1 MGKLHRNYQRHE
13 LLSIDNV
20 DCPLLTVLSLT
31 RRLSSTEGG
40 RNSGDGK
47 DARRE
52 LSYTGAPQ
60 TALYMYGGQGLTLNC
75 YLENRL
81 ENLEET
87 KAKLHSID

>member
-60 TALYMYGGQGLTLNC
+60 TALYMYGGQGLS
-75 YLENRL
+75 
-81 ENLEET
+81 T
-87 KAKLHSID
+87 KILPFQDPKN